1 VTAARRLRPR
11 RAPQVGD
18 TVRIDGG
25 PWAGVSRARLG
36 RVVDV
41 LGRGWVR
48 VSIAWGRDRR
58 EVMCRAREVF
68 AFAPSGGGR

>member
-1 VTAARRLRPR
+1 MTAARRLRPR
-11 RAPQVGD
+11 RVPQIGD

-25 PWAGVSRARLG
+25 PWAGVSRARMG

-48 VSIAWGRDRR
+48 VSIAWGCDRR
-58 EVMCRAREVF
+58 EVMCRARELW
-68 AFAPSGGGR
+68 AFAPSGGER

>member
-1 VTAARRLRPR
+1 MAARRLRPR

-25 PWAGVSRARLG
+25 PHATSPRPRFG
-36 RVVDV
+36 RVTDV

-48 VSIAWGRDRR
+48 VSIAWDGKRR
-58 EVMCRAREVF
+58 EVVCHQRELF

>member
-1 VTAARRLRPR
+1 MAARRLRPR

-18 TVRIDGG
+18 TVRIESG

-36 RVVDV
+36 RVTDV

-48 VSIAWGRDRR
+48 VSISWGGKRR
-58 EVMCRAREVF
+58 EVMCHRRELF
-68 AFAPSGGGR
+68 AFAPSGGER